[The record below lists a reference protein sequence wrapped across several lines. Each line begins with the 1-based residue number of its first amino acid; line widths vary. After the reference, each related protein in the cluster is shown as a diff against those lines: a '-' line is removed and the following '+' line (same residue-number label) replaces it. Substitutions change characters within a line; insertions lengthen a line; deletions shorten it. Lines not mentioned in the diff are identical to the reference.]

1 VSAGSRI
8 SLENW
13 AAVLAVALL
22 GALVFFALRTR
33 GPYNVEARE
42 LSGWKLVRGEPGDPA
57 LVALQP
63 PVPLAAELFR
73 QVLGR
78 RGPAL
83 VPPARPSVP
92 LVLESEYAD
101 SLQGAL
107 SIEDILNL
115 ADDAGLA
122 EARFEPVCLGQR
134 RESSQQLFYVVFAA
148 RAFDEFREHLTP
160 LFQEQ
165 AGAVPYDPGL
175 LRPILTIAATDP
187 QFSHWWPITFDVAAD
202 CESSLQVD

>member
-1 VSAGSRI
+1 MSAGRRT

-13 AAVLAVALL
+13 ATVLAVALL
-22 GALVFFALRTR
+22 GALVFLALRTR

-42 LSGWKLVRGEPGDPA
+42 LSGWKLVRGEPGDSA
-57 LVALQP
+57 LLALEP

-83 VPPARPSVP
+83 VPPAHPSVP

-115 ADDAGLA
+115 ADDAGLT

-134 RESSQQLFYVVFAA
+134 RESVA
-148 RAFDEFREHLTP
+148 TT
-160 LFQEQ
+160 
-165 AGAVPYDPGL
+165 L
-175 LRPILTIAATDP
+175 LRRLRRPSLRRFPGTPDAAFPGTGRRGP
-187 QFSHWWPITFDVAAD
+187 LRSRASSSHPGCRRHRSALRTLVAD
-202 CESSLQVD
+202 